1 MTLVFILSSISIPQ
15 PISWTSPSQP
25 FQFCQGI
32 QKYNSYLFKLI
43 MLGGW
48 VWFLALDLGD
58 GWWGC
63 FIFVFFT
70 LSFQFN

>member
-1 MTLVFILSSISIPQ
+1 
-15 PISWTSPSQP
+15 
-25 FQFCQGI
+25 
-32 QKYNSYLFKLI
+32 LFKLI